1 MSLDHDLLISSITGK
16 GQEDKFSLH
25 DSGEDD
31 ETKQGCLKKK
41 KKRMMMTLFA
51 LPLSL

>member
-1 MSLDHDLLISSITGK
+1 MWASFGATHFQMSLDHDLLISSITGK

-41 KKRMMMTLFA
+41 KKE
-51 LPLSL
+51 